1 MSRGKRHT
9 TKRHQFRSG
18 LEKVV
23 GDHLT
28 AALIPFEHE
37 LEKLKY
43 VVPETRKTYNPDFTI
58 PEAPHLIVE
67 AKGIFSAADRK
78 KMVLIKQ
85 QHPDR
90 EILMVFGRARNFLRK
105 GSKTTYADWCD
116 KNEIKWV
123 DLADFIKD
131 PRRCLS
137 LTTKKKES
145 GKSPIS
151 HLKKLARSSRL
162 ARKQL

>member
-1 MSRGKRHT
+1 MSRGRKHKTRLHT
-9 TKRHQFRSG
+9 FRSG

-23 GDHLT
+23 GDHLN
-28 AALIPFEHE
+28 AALIPFLHE
-37 LEKLKY
+37 SEKLKY
-43 VVPETRKTYNPDFTI
+43 VVPESSKTYNPDFTI

-85 QHPDR
+85 QYPER
-90 EILMVFGRARNFLRK
+90 QILMVFGRARNFLRK

-137 LTTKKKES
+137 LTTKKKEN
-145 GKSPIS
+145 GRSPIS
-151 HLKKLARSSRL
+151 HLKKLTRSSRSV
-162 ARKQL
+162 RKLL